1 MIKTVHDNPV
11 VWEATRLGFELI
23 FSLYKKRIRRIADWG
38 LLKDNPSILD
48 LGCGIGQ
55 FSSITGGDYL
65 GLDMNERYIDYARR
79 RNRRPN
85 CSFQCADA
93 ATLAHAEARF
103 DGVIIVDLLHHLS
116 DTECGKVLMTASK
129 LARKWVVNFEPIKE
143 ESNPL
148 GRWINNHD
156 RGHFIRPLAELH
168 KLYQRSPL
176 SISES
181 VPISLGFA
189 TPRAILSQ
197 PSALPHS
204 K

>member
-1 MIKTVHDNPV
+1 MVHDNPV
-11 VWEATRLGFELI
+11 VWEATR
-23 FSLYKKRIRRIADWG
+23 
-38 LLKDNPSILD
+38 
-48 LGCGIGQ
+48 
-55 FSSITGGDYL
+55 L

-85 CSFQCADA
+85 CSFQCAD
-93 ATLAHAEARF
+93 
-103 DGVIIVDLLHHLS
+103 
-116 DTECGKVLMTASK
+116 
-129 LARKWVVNFEPIKE
+129 E

-148 GRWINNHD
+148 GRWINEHD

-168 KLYQRSPL
+168 RLYEKSPL

-189 TPRAILSQ
+189 TPRTILSQ
-197 PSALPHS
+197 PSARPHS